1 MMEQGCVLC
10 PVSLLPGIDTHNLVS
25 SLVAEVI
32 SVLSISLVSH
42 SLAAAGR
49 KATLWGRGD
58 MASLPGP
65 LPGVC
70 CSWGVPTVGLQQN
83 CLQIMGAQYHHFP

>member
-49 KATLWGRGD
+49 KATL
-58 MASLPGP
+58 
-65 LPGVC
+65 
-70 CSWGVPTVGLQQN
+70 
-83 CLQIMGAQYHHFP
+83 

>member
-1 MMEQGCVLC
+1 MEQGCVLC
-10 PVSLLPGIDTHNLVS
+10 PVSLLPGIDTHNLAS
-25 SLVAEVI
+25 SLVAVVI

-58 MASLPGP
+58 MPSLPGP
-65 LPGVC
+65 LPRVC
-70 CSWGVPTVGLQQN
+70 GSWEVPTVGLQQT
-83 CLQIMGAQYHHFP
+83 CLLILGAQYHHFP